1 MLLASAS
8 LYAYLVHW
16 LVYPLLAGISP
27 ALAVAA
33 SLAAGV
39 AYWAVCM
46 RVMGAVEPRGRLA
59 GAGIGPAASVAQTA

>member
-1 MLLASAS
+1 MLASAS

-16 LVYPLLAGISP
+16 LVYPPLAPVSP

-39 AYWAVCM
+39 AYWALSM
-46 RVMGAVEPRGRLA
+46 RVMGMVSRWRIARAGTSAGHRA
-59 GAGIGPAASVAQTA
+59 GAAA